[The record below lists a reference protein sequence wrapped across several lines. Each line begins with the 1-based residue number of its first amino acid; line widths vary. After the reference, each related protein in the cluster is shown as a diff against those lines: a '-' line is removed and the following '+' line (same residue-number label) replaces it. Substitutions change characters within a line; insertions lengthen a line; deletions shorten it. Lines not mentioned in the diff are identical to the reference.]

1 MEGWETK
8 RLDQIGDIY
17 SGSTPSTTNQDYWD
31 GDIVWVTPN
40 DLSSLNTP
48 YLRTSNKKIT
58 KKGLESCSTQ
68 LLPAGSITISSRAPI
83 GYVAIPTVEF
93 CTNQG
98 CKSIKLKS
106 DYDSKFM
113 YYNINFHIDKLK
125 KLGEGTTF
133 AEISKAAIS
142 SIQIPFPKV
151 KEEQTQVAAILST
164 IDKAIEQTEA
174 IIAKQRRI
182 KTGLMQDLLTRGIDE
197 HGNIRSE
204 ETHKFKDSPL
214 GKIPVEWDTKTFGE
228 IISLY
233 GGKLQT
239 GPFGSQLHAYEYV
252 DEGVPVVMPQD
263 IANSGIST
271 SDIARISERKA
282 KELSRHRMALGDLV
296 FARRGDL
303 SRCASIGANE
313 EGWIC
318 GTGCLL
324 MRPPRGKLS
333 SQWGREIYRLHTTQL
348 QVGVQAVGS
357 TMVNLNTN
365 ILSSLLIPLPDFEEQ
380 RRIEYCLATNES
392 DRAKLLEKHRKLRLL
407 KTGLMQDLLTG
418 KVRVTNLLNLD
429 TAAA

>member
-1 MEGWETK
+1 MAVEGWETK

-31 GDIVWVTPN
+31 GDIVWITPN

-106 DYDSKFM
+106 DYDSEFM

-151 KEEQTQVAAILST
+151 KEEQTQIAAILSI
-164 IDKAIEQTEA
+164 IDKAIEQTKA
-174 IIAKQRRI
+174 IIAKQQRT
-182 KTGLMQDLLTRGIDE
+182 KTGLMQDLLSCGIDE

-204 ETHKFKDSPL
+204 KTHAFKDSPL
-214 GKIPVEWDTKTFGE
+214 GRIPVEWE
-228 IISLY
+228 
-233 GGKLQT
+233 
-239 GPFGSQLHAYEYV
+239 P
-252 DEGVPVVMPQD
+252 
-263 IANSGIST
+263 
-271 SDIARISERKA
+271 
-282 KELSRHRMALGDLV
+282 KELGKVAALQ
-296 FARRGDL
+296 RGYDIIETEFTPGPYPVI
-303 SRCASIGANE
+303 SSSGVIGYHSVGTSAGPNVVVGRKGSIGNVHYIDRDFWAHDTSLFVTNFFGNHE
-313 EGWIC
+313 TYVYYLFKFLELERFS
-318 GTGCLL
+318 T
-324 MRPPRGKLS
+324 KS
-333 SQWGREIYRLHTTQL
+333 
-348 QVGVQAVGS
+348 GS
-357 TMVNLNTN
+357 PSLNRN
-365 ILSSLLIPLPDFEEQ
+365 DIHPLLIGYPKLPEQ
-380 RRIEYCLATNES
+380 RRIADVLSVLDKTLLAFSSELS
-392 DRAKLLEKHRKLRLL
+392 KAKNL

-418 KVRVTNLLNLD
+418 KVRVTRLLRNLSVRK
-429 TAAA
+429 TTP